1 MRVASRIVGIVLAL
15 AGLIFVS
22 LGILFLFLFRPQS
35 VLAGPAFGRPAWTGA
50 AFAAAL
56 GVGLLLAGWHYFK
69 LDVDALD
76 DTQDQPTRFAVYFQ
90 AHRRELKL
98 IAQVGL
104 AISLIRLGALCFGV
118 DWSGPWIT
126 WPLAIAWI
134 GLGIVA
140 GQLARGQATD
150 RLDWE
155 RVPVRMRAALSMAW
169 KTVGPALW
177 ILLLL
182 FAWGRWHRQAS
193 WLAVTNGLLVV
204 VIFAWEA
211 LFFAYGEMR
220 TDEKPS
226 SEVLKT

>member
-1 MRVASRIVGIVLAL
+1 MRVASRVIVGVLAL
-15 AGLIFVS
+15 TGLIFVS
-22 LGILFLFLFRPQS
+22 LGTLLFFLFHPQS
-35 VLAGPAFGRPAWTGA
+35 VLAESPFGRPVWTGPA
-50 AFAAAL
+50 MAVGL
-56 GVGLLLAGWHYFK
+56 GIGLLLLGWYYFR

-76 DTQDQPTRFAVYFQ
+76 AQDQPTSRFALYFL
-90 AHRRELKL
+90 AHQRQLKV

-104 AISLIRLGALCFGV
+104 AISLIRFGALCFGV
-118 DWSGPWIT
+118 DWPGRWVT

-134 GLGIVA
+134 GLGFVA
-140 GQLARGQATD
+140 GPIARGQATD

-155 RVPVRMRAALSMAW
+155 RVPERMRTVLRMAW
-169 KTVGPALW
+169 KAVGPALW

-182 FAWGRWHRQAS
+182 IAWGGWRRQAS

-204 VIFAWEA
+204 VIFTWEA

-226 SEVLKT
+226 SGVLKT